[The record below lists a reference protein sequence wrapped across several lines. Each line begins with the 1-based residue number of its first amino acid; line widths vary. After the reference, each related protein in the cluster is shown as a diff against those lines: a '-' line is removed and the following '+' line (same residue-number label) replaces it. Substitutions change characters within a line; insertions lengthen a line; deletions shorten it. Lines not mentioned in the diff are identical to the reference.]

1 MRKLRPHVGRLLAG
15 DHPATGEEPSVDL
28 RPRPFHSAAQA
39 KTPAV
44 ASVWSPDTAVGENR
58 RAVHSTCGDMVPVWG
73 AMSGLPWTVGQVVPC
88 TRVPALEHPRP
99 ETCLPLCL
107 PSCVPWCRAAST
119 WRKGIFSSF
128 SQQCSKGWQGFRGA
142 GSVQRG
148 KAGARPRMSVWGRE
162 REGGH
167 AVRGGR
173 AKG

>member
-1 MRKLRPHVGRLLAG
+1 MWGGSLLGIIQLQGKNPVWTSGHGHFIQLPRL
-15 DHPATGEEPSVDL
+15 
-28 RPRPFHSAAQA
+28 

-44 ASVWSPDTAVGENR
+44 ASVWSPDTAVGKNR

-88 TRVPALEHPRP
+88 TRVPALERPRP

-128 SQQCSKGWQGFRGA
+128 SQQGSKGWQGF
-142 GSVQRG
+142 
-148 KAGARPRMSVWGRE
+148 
-162 REGGH
+162 
-167 AVRGGR
+167 
-173 AKG
+173 